1 MMKRISICWLVCA
14 VLAAAILAA
23 AMGSCV
29 AGNRMGQKKEN
40 LPLESALSGDDAEQ
54 TADRGETVSDIPE
67 SEKDRTE
74 SGDTDE
80 SGQAA
85 AASFRVT
92 LPENWRDLVIE
103 EQQGSDGCI
112 YYQKKS
118 YERMGDGWLFSITV
132 FTDGSYVNLP
142 DYQVWGYDGDRV
154 YIAVR
159 PTDVCFYAEDE
170 AISEEYGR
178 LGKDI
183 SKIRE
188 SFRILSDTA
197 RYDGDE
203 FIFANSQSCFLKEED
218 LWNLSSKWL
227 RIAKNEIYARHGR
240 KFADQE
246 LQAYFNGC
254 SWYEGTI
261 EPDDFTEDR
270 LNEYEKAN
278 VLLIQKRQQETE

>member
-40 LPLESALSGDDAEQ
+40 LPLESALSGDDGEQ
-54 TADRGETVSDIPE
+54 TADRGETASDIPE

-80 SGQAA
+80 SGQTAE
-85 AASFRVT
+85 ASFRVT
-92 LPENWRDLVIE
+92 LP
-103 EQQGSDGCI
+103 
-112 YYQKKS
+112 
-118 YERMGDGWLFSITV
+118 
-132 FTDGSYVNLP
+132 
-142 DYQVWGYDGDRV
+142 
-154 YIAVR
+154 
-159 PTDVCFYAEDE
+159 
-170 AISEEYGR
+170 
-178 LGKDI
+178 
-183 SKIRE
+183 
-188 SFRILSDTA
+188 
-197 RYDGDE
+197 
-203 FIFANSQSCFLKEED
+203 LKEED